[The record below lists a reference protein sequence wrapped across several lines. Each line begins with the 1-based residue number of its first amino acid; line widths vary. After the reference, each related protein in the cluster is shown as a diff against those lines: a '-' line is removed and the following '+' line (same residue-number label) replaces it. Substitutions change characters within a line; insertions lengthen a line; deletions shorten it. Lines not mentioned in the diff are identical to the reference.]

1 MQACTGKS
9 TKVIRE
15 PSLTFLYD
23 FSSSLKEPSH
33 SKRETYQTATL
44 TPSLSLTHTMPR
56 RIKVAAAQVGA
67 VHRTTPRAEVL
78 ARLIKLVEEA
88 AEQGVKLA
96 VFREWGK
103 GVVYV

>member
-1 MQACTGKS
+1 
-9 TKVIRE
+9 
-15 PSLTFLYD
+15 
-23 FSSSLKEPSH
+23 
-33 SKRETYQTATL
+33 
-44 TPSLSLTHTMPR
+44 MPR

-78 ARLIKLVEEA
+78 ARLIKLVEQA

-103 GVVYV
+103 GVVYVWTLC